1 MRSDETNGRMCDRV
15 DGFRALKAGEEMP
28 GKLNWSVGYFSKTR
42 LQRCQYEAQ
51 DFDKEIRSKE
61 QLEERV
67 ERNSKRKLREAQIKK
82 GRHAKTDEELQR
94 MRAQELKDFENSMAI
109 SAPPPEGFPSGIL
122 SIQIHQ
128 ITGLELNNISHS
140 HVDATTADREEKEDG
155 DNLPSAYCNII
166 INHDK
171 VYKTRSKPKNAR
183 PFFNAGTERFIADW
197 RTAEV
202 FVSVRDQRVGE
213 DDPLLGIVH
222 LPLASVFAKR
232 SQSNEY
238 YPLVGG
244 VGYGRVRISLVWRSV
259 QLHEPE
265 TRLGWDYGTLEIQ
278 SNVSSAD
285 VPKELGTMN
294 IKMYTSL
301 TSGKMRPDEGRS
313 MWKTRRGDSLKL
325 AVRQRYSSCLA
336 IRIQHKTFVKDATHA
351 FAILWL
357 KDIVDEEEQ
366 EITLP
371 MWTGD
376 YERATACTLEECGE
390 KIGSIK
396 LTIKYWSGLGGAH
409 GPWARKDPNL
419 RNVMEVLDVAQDHL
433 DDQVAEREAGIV
445 GVEPESSS
453 DESDSESSES
463 DRDDNHGDQANDE
476 KSGEANGL
484 TIVDKMRDYKKHSRQ
499 KSRQHRGVMQYKVCA
514 FNTQSFLTRE
524 TCSSY

>member
-1 MRSDETNGRMCDRV
+1 MCDRL

-28 GKLNWSVGYFSKTR
+28 GKLKWSVGYFSKTR

-61 QLEERV
+61 QLEEKV
-67 ERNSKRKLREAQIKK
+67 ERISKRKLREAQIKK
-82 GRHAKTDEELQR
+82 GRHAKTDEELQQ
-94 MRAQELKDFENSMAI
+94 MRAQELKDFENSMII
-109 SAPPPEGFPSGIL
+109 SAPPPEGFPSGVL

-128 ITGLELNNISHS
+128 ITGLELSNIAQSRA
-140 HVDATTADREEKEDG
+140 DTTAADREEKEDG
-155 DNLPSAYCNII
+155 DELPSAYCNII
-166 INHDK
+166 INHNK

-202 FVSVRDQRVGE
+202 FISVRDQRVGE

-222 LPLASVFAKR
+222 LPLACVFAKR

-244 VGYGRVRISLVWRSV
+244 VGYGRMRVSLVWRSV
-259 QLHEPE
+259 QLQEPE

-278 SNVSSAD
+278 PNISTAD
-285 VPKELGTMN
+285 IPESLRAMGL
-294 IKMYTSL
+294 KMYTNLS
-301 TSGKMRPDEGRS
+301 SGKMRPGEGTS

-336 IRIQHKTFVKDATHA
+336 IRIKHKTLGRDATQA

-366 EITLP
+366 DITLTI
-371 MWTGD
+371 WTGD
-376 YERATACTLEECGE
+376 YERAKSCTLEDCGE

-396 LTIKYWSGLGGAH
+396 LTMKYWSGLGGAH

-433 DDQVAEREAGIV
+433 DDQAAEREAGIV
-445 GVEPESSS
+445 GVEPDSSSNESSS
-453 DESDSESSES
+453 DFSDSDASENEAEGES
-463 DRDDNHGDQANDE
+463 NE
-476 KSGEANGL
+476 KSGVSSGL
-484 TIVDKMRDYKKHSRQ
+484 TVVDKLRDYKKHSRQ
-499 KSRQHRGVMQYKVCA
+499 KSRQHRGVMQYKVSVID
-514 FNTQSFLTRE
+514 TRLILTRE
-524 TCSSY
+524 GSSSC

>member
-1 MRSDETNGRMCDRV
+1 MHDRV
-15 DGFRALKAGEEMP
+15 DGFRALKAGEELP
-28 GKLNWSVGYFSKTR
+28 GKLKWSVGYFSKTR

-61 QLEERV
+61 QLEEKV
-67 ERNSKRKLREAQIKK
+67 ERISKRKLREAQIKK
-82 GRHAKTDEELQR
+82 GRHAKTDEELQQ
-94 MRAQELKDFENSMAI
+94 MRAQELKDFENSMTI

-128 ITGLELNNISHS
+128 ITGLELTNIGQS
-140 HVDATTADREEKEDG
+140 HVDATAADREEKEDG
-155 DNLPSAYCNII
+155 DDLPSAYCNII
-166 INHDK
+166 VNHNK

-183 PFFNAGTERFIADW
+183 PFYNAGTERFIADW

-259 QLHEPE
+259 QLTEPE

-278 SNVSSAD
+278 PNISTAD
-285 VPKELGTMN
+285 IPENLRAMD
-294 IKMYTSL
+294 IKLYTNLS
-301 TSGKMRPDEGRS
+301 SGKMRPDAGTS
-313 MWKTRRGDSLKL
+313 TWKTRRDDSLKL
-325 AVRQRYSSCLA
+325 AVHRRYSSCLA
-336 IRIQHKTFVKDATHA
+336 IRIKHKTLGKDATHA

-357 KDIVDEEEQ
+357 KDIVDEQEQ

-376 YERATACTLEECGE
+376 YERAKACTLEECGE

-396 LTIKYWSGLGGAH
+396 LAIKYWSGLGGAH

-419 RNVMEVLDVAQDHL
+419 RNVMQVLEVAQDHL
-433 DDQVAEREAGIV
+433 DDHAAEREAGIV
-445 GVEPESSS
+445 GVEPASSS
-453 DESDSESSES
+453 DESSSDSSES
-463 DRDDNHGDQANDE
+463 DEDEKENGE
-476 KSGEANGL
+476 KSGESNGL
-484 TIVDKMRDYKKHSRQ
+484 TVVDKVRDYKKHSRQ
-499 KSRQHRGVMQYKVCA
+499 KSRQHRGVMQYKVIASHVHFILICV
-514 FNTQSFLTRE
+514 N
-524 TCSSY
+524 CSSS